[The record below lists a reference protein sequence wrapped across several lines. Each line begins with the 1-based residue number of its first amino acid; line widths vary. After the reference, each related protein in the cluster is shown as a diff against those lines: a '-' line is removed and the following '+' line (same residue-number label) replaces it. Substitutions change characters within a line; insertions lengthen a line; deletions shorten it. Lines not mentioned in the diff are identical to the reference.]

1 MELRLASS
9 LQPAGCD
16 VTLRCSSWSSVQPE
30 TKGGSVVDA
39 FHKDPSWKI
48 RALTRNPSSAKA
60 TALAARGVEVVKAD
74 MDDPSGL
81 LVAFKDANAVFIVS
95 DFWGLYGSFAQQGV
109 DTGGK
114 PLNLFAGE
122 HELKQLKAAID
133 AAAKVPTLKRFI
145 LSALSAA
152 TNAQAYAYVEEAQP
166 ELWKKT
172 SLFQPGF
179 LLSSYVY
186 NPNLMS
192 RKNADG
198 VAQFFNT
205 MKGDFKTP
213 WLAPEEDSGAFVKAL
228 IVDEAPGKNLIA
240 YREWATL
247 REMVQAFDKASGVK
261 SEVVEVP
268 VDADNE
274 HLPTE
279 LKSELDEGY
288 LYWEE
293 FSYEA
298 RDDPTVIHPKDLKNP
313 PRLETMEQ
321 FYRKQDF
328 GKIFL
333 A

>member
-1 MELRLASS
+1 MTGKKLIVVIGATGN
-9 LQPAGCD
+9 Q
-16 VTLRCSSWSSVQPE
+16 
-30 TKGGSVVDA
+30 GGSVVNA
-39 FHKDPSWKI
+39 FHGDPSWTI
-48 RALTRNPSSAKA
+48 RAFTRNPSSAKA

-74 MDDPSGL
+74 MDDPSSL
-81 LVAFKDANAVFIVS
+81 PAAFKDANAIFVVS

-122 HELKQLKAAID
+122 HELQQLKAAID
-133 AAAKVPTLKRFI
+133 AAAKVPTLERFI
-145 LSALSAA
+145 LSTLSAA
-152 TNAQAYAYVEEAQP
+152 TKWSKGKYTHVYHFDIKAQASAYVEEVQP

-179 LLSSYVY
+179 FLSGYVY
-186 NPNLMS
+186 NPNLMP

-247 REMVQAFDKASGVK
+247 QEMAQAFEKASGVK
-261 SEVVEVP
+261 SEIVEVP
-268 VDADNE
+268 VDAPNE
-274 HLPTE
+274 HLPAE
-279 LKSELDEGY
+279 LKIELDEGY

-293 FSYEA
+293 FGYEA

-313 PRLETMEQ
+313 PKLETMEQ
-321 FYRKQDF
+321 FYQKQDF
-328 GKIFL
+328 SRIFS